1 MVLSSLYHINKI
13 SNKYYSS
20 SYAHKFYI
28 MVTNVCRKLHCDS
41 LQREFTFCFPSSV
54 WGLSCLRG
62 YSQLW
67 WLSLLLPKTGL
78 VVLGTPCL
86 LISNVTFN
94 VDVLEFSRL
103 RCLPLLVPT
112 TPPPTSGLSLA
123 LIPPASTQH
132 LFLSVISYNFDL
144 HIKVWSD
151 GSFCTL
157 FLIHTLHLSNPSA
170 FQWNQNMNTC
180 ARDDNKRTIINDQ
193 PNSSGLFCT

>member
-1 MVLSSLYHINKI
+1 MVLSSLYHITNI

-78 VVLGTPCL
+78 GVLGTPCL

-103 RCLPLLVPT
+103 RCLPLLVPA
-112 TPPPTSGLSLA
+112 TPPLHLRQGFLLPSS
-123 LIPPASTQH
+123 PPASTQH
-132 LFLSVISYNFDL
+132 LFLSIISFNFGL

-151 GSFCTL
+151 G
-157 FLIHTLHLSNPSA
+157 N
-170 FQWNQNMNTC
+170 
-180 ARDDNKRTIINDQ
+180 
-193 PNSSGLFCT
+193 